1 MARSR
6 SKHQRKR
13 MKIRQAWKR
22 RNNKRKAAAK
32 AAAAGKTP
40 TKGPASSV

>member
-13 MKIRQAWKR
+13 MKIRQAWK
-22 RNNKRKAAAK
+22 KRAAKKKAAAK
-32 AAAAGKTP
+32 EEK
-40 TKGPASSV
+40 KK

>member
-13 MKIRQAWKR
+13 MKIRQAWK
-22 RNNKRKAAAK
+22 KRASKKKAAAK
-32 AAAAGKTP
+32 EEK
-40 TKGPASSV
+40 KK

>member
-13 MKIRQAWKR
+13 MKIRQAWK
-22 RNNKRKAAAK
+22 KRSDNRKTAAK
-32 AAAAGKTP
+32 AAAGKP
-40 TKGPASSV
+40 SSTKAPAA

>member
-13 MKIRQAWKR
+13 MKIRQAWKKR
-22 RNNKRKAAAK
+22 RNNQKKAAAK
-32 AAAAGKTP
+32 TTASKPSAAKAPAA
-40 TKGPASSV
+40 

>member
-13 MKIRQAWKR
+13 MKIRQAWKKR
-22 RNNKRKAAAK
+22 RKTQKAAASTSTTK
-32 AAAAGKTP
+32 PAAGRA
-40 TKGPASSV
+40 PAA

>member
-13 MKIRQAWKR
+13 MKIRQAWKKR
-22 RNNKRKAAAK
+22 RKTQKAAAK
-32 AAAAGKTP
+32 TSTAGKPSAGRAAAA
-40 TKGPASSV
+40 

>member
-13 MKIRQAWKR
+13 MKIRQAWKKR
-22 RNNKRKAAAK
+22 RNNQKKAATKTAVSKQAK
-32 AAAAGKTP
+32 APAA
-40 TKGPASSV
+40 

>member
-13 MKIRQAWKR
+13 MKIRQAWKKR
-22 RNNKRKAAAK
+22 RSNQKAAAK
-32 AAAAGKTP
+32 ASTTKAPAGKP
-40 TKGPASSV
+40 

>member
-13 MKIRQAWKR
+13 MKIRQAWK
-22 RNNKRKAAAK
+22 KRLNTKKAAAK
-32 AAAAGKTP
+32 VAPGKT
-40 TKGPASSV
+40 ASRAS

>member
-13 MKIRQAWKR
+13 MKIRQAWKKR
-22 RNNKRKAAAK
+22 RKTQKAAAK
-32 AAAAGKTP
+32 PSSAKP
-40 TKGPASSV
+40 TKAPAA

>member
-6 SKHQRKR
+6 SKHQRKK

-22 RNNKRKAAAK
+22 RLKTKKKAAAK
-32 AAAAGKTP
+32 TPQKPASKAAA
-40 TKGPASSV
+40 S